1 MNDDNPWDLLG
12 RGSSAGRA
20 LFSLYSG
27 DLAGRQAGNKYSQRN
42 REKFIKQLQ
51 TVNRAFEEQ
60 KLEKP
65 KKIPKSQVKVTVP
78 KFNKKKAAV
87 TSSGYG
93 QAPVG
98 KKPAHQI
105 KKELKVLEEDLR
117 HERPRPRRELIG
129 DKEKARYATLLEW
142 NGRPPPAVTTEDY
155 VPKKTRGRRTEK
167 EELRDLFDATVRE
180 IDERKAFLEEM
191 KAAGKG
197 PAMLQQIKTEIQTRI
212 HDTRRIDK
220 LMQELDE

>member
-1 MNDDNPWDLLG
+1 MDDDNPWDLLG

-65 KKIPKSQVKVTVP
+65 KAIPKSQVRVTVP
-78 KFNKKKAAV
+78 KFNKKKSSV
-87 TSSGYG
+87 KSSGYG

-117 HERPRPRRELIG
+117 HEKPRPRRELIG
-129 DKEKARYATLLEW
+129 DQEKTRYATLLEW
-142 NGRPPPAVTTEDY
+142 NGKPPPEITSDDY
-155 VPKKTRGRRTEK
+155 VPKKMRGRRTEK

-197 PAMLQQIKTEIQTRI
+197 PAMLQQIKTEITTRI
-212 HDTRRIDK
+212 QDTRRIDK
-220 LMQELDE
+220 LMQELE